1 MIKPLAIKLNK
12 IRLNDGT
19 EIVIEP
25 GASLPHV
32 EITLASHAELDGVSK
47 SLKKEGNLDKVQF
60 LTGDEVTGE
69 YTYMIW
75 ESQAFKVV
83 QDNDDGTV
91 SALFGLSNMDPTQKK
106 MLEMEKKAEE
116 QQKQIDELNKLIQQ
130 LLNAGKE

>member
-12 IRLNDGT
+12 IRLTDGT

-75 ESQAFKVV
+75 ESQAFKIV

-106 MLEMEKKAEE
+106 MLELEKQNEE
-116 QQKQIDELNKLIQQ
+116 MQAQMKQMQELLAQ
-130 LLNAGKE
+130 LLGGK

>member
-12 IRLNDGT
+12 IRLTDGT

-106 MLEMEKKAEE
+106 MLELEKQNEE
-116 QQKQIDELNKLIQQ
+116 MQAQMKQMQELLAQ
-130 LLNAGKE
+130 LLGGK

>member
-25 GASLPHV
+25 GASLPHI

-69 YTYMIW
+69 YAYMIW

-83 QDNDDGTV
+83 QDNGDGTV

-106 MLEMEKKAEE
+106 MLELEKQNEE
-116 QQKQIDELNKLIQQ
+116 LQTQMKQMQELLTQ
-130 LLNAGKE
+130 LLGGK

>member
-25 GASLPHV
+25 GASLPHI

-106 MLEMEKKAEE
+106 MLELEKQNEE
-116 QQKQIDELNKLIQQ
+116 MQAQMKQMQELLAQ
-130 LLNAGKE
+130 LLGGK

>member
-12 IRLNDGT
+12 IRLTDGT

-75 ESQAFKVV
+75 ESQAFKIV

-106 MLEMEKKAEE
+106 MLELEKQNEE
-116 QQKQIDELNKLIQQ
+116 MQSQMKQMQELLAQ
-130 LLNAGKE
+130 LLGGK

>member
-106 MLEMEKKAEE
+106 MLELEKQNEE
-116 QQKQIDELNKLIQQ
+116 MQAQMKQMQELLAQ
-130 LLNAGKE
+130 LLGGK